1 MHLARR
7 SQTGSHV
14 SRNSPSSRKWQ
25 SCNADEVAAVWGPG
39 SVGDHLAKTKMA
51 RIKRAIF
58 LSAPDCP
65 NLVAGIGF
73 EPMTFRL

>member
-1 MHLARR
+1 MVDVNTFGNCGADIR
-7 SQTGSHV
+7 SSDKKSALLQ
-14 SRNSPSSRKWQ
+14 R
-25 SCNADEVAAVWGPG
+25 
-39 SVGDHLAKTKMA
+39 LAKLSLRMGPNGLAIASAEIKMA

-58 LSAPDCP
+58 VSDPVNP